1 MSGVGATAVG
11 APAEVEV
18 EDRPRLVLV
27 HFASPV
33 RRGAAA
39 WHRGRAGREGA

>member
-1 MSGVGATAVG
+1 VSGAEATAVG
-11 APAEVEV
+11 APAEVE
-18 EDRPRLVLV
+18 V

-39 WHRGRAGREGA
+39 WHRGQAEREGA